1 MALYD
6 QLNTDLVTALRTHD
20 ETAKNT
26 LRGLKS
32 AIDTAVKNGVPLSDE
47 LFLTTVQGEIKRRK
61 EAIALYE
68 QGGMGDRA
76 AAEQAEIDCIASY
89 LPAQLS
95 EDEIRSAV
103 TRVVSELG
111 ATSMTDMGRVM
122 GHLKTAL
129 GASADGATVAR
140 LVKEALS

>member
-6 QLNTDLVTALRTHD
+6 QLTTDLVTALRNHD
-20 ETAKNT
+20 DTAKNA

-32 AIDTAVKNGVPLSDE
+32 AIDTAVKNGGTLSDE
-47 LFLTTVQGEIKRRK
+47 LFLTITAGEVKRRR

-68 QGGMGDRA
+68 QGNAPERA
-76 AAEQAEIDCIASY
+76 QSEQAEIDRLLVY

-95 EDEIRSAV
+95 EAELAAAV
-103 TRVVSELG
+103 TKTISNLG
-111 ATSMTDMGRVM
+111 ATSINDMGRVM
-122 GHLKTAL
+122 GQLKSEL
-129 GASADGATVAR
+129 GATADGATLAR